1 MFVAVFAC
9 VSLAA
14 TKHAVELTS
23 GNFDELVNGN
33 DRVPFLIKCYNPGC
47 PHCSFFQKT
56 WEPFVD
62 KASQMQSLV
71 KFGEINCNS
80 ESRLCRKLGLR
91 FVPVLI
97 WSSGAK
103 PENYVDKR
111 VASGVDGMVRLL
123 GDLKASSFLFDS
135 ESAAVSGFRGVRAAY
150 LMKYA
155 KLSDQFVDEF
165 FDMGKRRTDAKF
177 ALVKASEP
185 SYELFF
191 YGTKVASPKTFTEVA
206 NARLLPPLTNET
218 LKSFGSYFVVLV
230 LNEGDRLERYAHVAE
245 SLWRVNNAWAR
256 RNDTILS
263 MFNEVV
269 SAPSLIAVTPAG
281 AKFYDFPLTSTAI
294 SKVIQDFPLVQF
306 TNDPK
311 TTSIRLVVF
320 VVTAGFLVLI
330 LTFIIYIACHANP
343 TDPVADQTLSLAESE
358 NVQVDVTSISIQDVQ
373 SDNSE
378 PSEADL

>member
-14 TKHAVELTS
+14 TKHAVELTT
-23 GNFDELVNGN
+23 GNFDELVNGK
-33 DRVPFLIKCYNPGC
+33 DRAPFLIKCYNPGC

-103 PENYVDKR
+103 AENYVDKR
-111 VASGVDGMVRLL
+111 VASSVDGMVKLMN
-123 GDLKASSFLFDS
+123 DLKTSSFLFDS
-135 ESAAVSGFRGVRAAY
+135 ESAALSEFRGARAVY
-150 LMKYA
+150 VMKYT

-165 FDMGKRRTDAKF
+165 FDLGKRRTDTKF
-177 ALVKASEP
+177 ALVPASEP

-191 YGTKVASPKTFTEVA
+191 YGTKVASPKTFTDVA
-206 NARLLPPLTNET
+206 GARLLPRLANDT
-218 LKSFGSYFVVLV
+218 LESFGSYFVILV
-230 LNEGDRLERYAHVAE
+230 LNETDKLERYSNIAE

-256 RNDTILS
+256 RDDPILS
-263 MFNEVV
+263 MFNGVV
-269 SAPSLIAVTPAG
+269 STPSLIAVTPEG
-281 AKFYDFPLTSTAI
+281 AKFYDLPMSSSAI
-294 SKVIQDFPLVQF
+294 SKVVQDFPLAQF
-306 TNDPK
+306 LKDTNVTPV
-311 TTSIRLVVF
+311 RLVALA
-320 VVTAGFLVLI
+320 VTTGLIVLI
-330 LTFIIYIACHANP
+330 FTFIIYIACHANP
-343 TDPVADQTLSLAESE
+343 TDPAADQTLGLTESE